1 MFLAT
6 PVYLTERPKTRKSA
20 KCLPTDIPETQ
31 SSKIYDRLLGFG
43 QSSGNAR
50 KSVIDTSVVDAG
62 VELDDY
68 GAAPDGL
75 EEVRRRLHRA
85 AAAAGL
91 VRAAGAHRSSWWARR
106 NYEGSVGL
114 GAGPKVQLLLV

>member
-6 PVYLTERPKTRKSA
+6 PIYLTERPKTRKSG

-31 SSKIYDRLLGFG
+31 SLKIYYDGLLGFG

-50 KSVIDTSVVDAG
+50 KSVIDTSVVDPG

-85 AAAAGL
+85 AAATAARL
-91 VRAAGAHRSSWWARR
+91 VRAAGAHLSSW
-106 NYEGSVGL
+106 VFFF
-114 GAGPKVQLLLV
+114 